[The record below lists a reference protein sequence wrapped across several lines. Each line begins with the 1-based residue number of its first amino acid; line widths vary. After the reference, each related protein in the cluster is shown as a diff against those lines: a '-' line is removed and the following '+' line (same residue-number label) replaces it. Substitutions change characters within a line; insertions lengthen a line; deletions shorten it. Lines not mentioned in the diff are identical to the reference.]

1 MRQDLERLTKVSL
14 AQVAVCTITHTRNL
28 SLSRLGVGSSPDIRQ
43 RARTTSVAGE
53 VSGMIFLSNIIKG
66 MKVTHDSFDFDDCER
81 LASIKNQR
89 TQKPSTSANSSLG
102 EQQKHGVRY
111 TS

>member
-1 MRQDLERLTKVSL
+1 
-14 AQVAVCTITHTRNL
+14 
-28 SLSRLGVGSSPDIRQ
+28 
-43 RARTTSVAGE
+43 
-53 VSGMIFLSNIIKG
+53 MIFLSNIIKG